1 MTCEAVQV
9 VPRTLVYW
17 PFFKTLNLARWWY
30 AFRPLG
36 SLNFG
41 ALVLPTLPVYKI
53 MALICS
59 SVRSL
64 ECLTGF
70 WGLGIASVSRN
81 WGAKGGE
88 VRKKTQVREAAFVF
102 ALSKPNQR
110 KEGPFSLSCSKS
122 ERALFPSPNMNNYK
136 HKTYY
141 KSGDP
146 KKRTR
151 TFEMMTGHDY
161 H

>member
-1 MTCEAVQV
+1 M
-9 VPRTLVYW
+9 
-17 PFFKTLNLARWWY
+17 
-30 AFRPLG
+30 
-36 SLNFG
+36 
-41 ALVLPTLPVYKI
+41 LPTLPVYKI

-88 VRKKTQVREAAFVF
+88 VRKKTQVREAA
-102 ALSKPNQR
+102 
-110 KEGPFSLSCSKS
+110 
-122 ERALFPSPNMNNYK
+122 
-136 HKTYY
+136 YY